1 MSTVLTY
8 LVAFMIL
15 VVEEL
20 TCYWD
25 VVINHVFSSVVS
37 HIENLSIEAQPVQK
51 PVYFLA
57 DVRFSSCRD

>member
-1 MSTVLTY
+1 MSTMLTY

-25 VVINHVFSSVVS
+25 VVVDHVFSSVVS
-37 HIENLSIEAQPVQK
+37 HIENLGIETQPVQK
-51 PVYFLA
+51 SVYFLT
-57 DVRFSSCRD
+57 DVRLSSGRD